1 MSASRASLS
10 MLDISSR
17 DDSRPMSES
26 SGSDHPAASKT
37 PMYKSLENL
46 DVSVFLARWR
56 CGAPHSAVVV
66 V

>member
-46 DVSVFLARWR
+46 DVSASLG
-56 CGAPHSAVVV
+56 GAAVLNILRTVVV
-66 V
+66 